1 MRANY
6 WRVDS
11 IKFSLKTCPKTG
23 AFIAVPA
30 PDVKTMARINRQ
42 KRKAKCQKSD
52 QKRTV
57 DGGNCRV
64 TK

>member
-11 IKFSLKTCPKTG
+11 VKFSVNTCPKTG

-30 PDVKTMARINRQ
+30 PDVRTMARLNRH

-52 QKRTV
+52 QKRA
-57 DGGNCRV
+57 DDSGNCRV
-64 TK
+64 AK